1 MWTVIG
7 VGYWSIVRPDLIR
20 PTFAFVTGVFED
32 LLGGAP
38 LGLNALVLL
47 CVHTAGASQKRL
59 FLRKS
64 FFFWWFLFSFIALF
78 AILFKCFLFALL
90 ADTVTRLREIL
101 LSYCLTVLIYPAFG
115 RLFASLEVLLA
126 KEE

>member
-20 PTFAFVTGVFED
+20 PSFSFFTGVFED
-32 LLGGAP
+32 LLCGAP

-47 CVHTAGASQKRL
+47 CVHTAAASQKRF
-59 FLRKS
+59 FLYKS
-64 FFFWWFLFSFIALF
+64 FLFWWFIFAFIALF
-78 AILFKCFLFALL
+78 AIFFKWFLFSLI

-126 KEE
+126 KDE